1 MKAGAL
7 EDSRGY
13 KTRGFGIFD
22 FSREGGDFGKFSPIF
37 PLRGYYINPVNSEG
51 LKSRNF
57 YSAFDLLKTAIYRI
71 ANRKAIAESRKKRC
85 KAPVSILSR
94 GA

>member
-1 MKAGAL
+1 MNAGAL

-37 PLRGYYINPVNSEG
+37 PLRGYYINPVAL
-51 LKSRNF
+51 LKSPQVREQF
-57 YSAFDLLKTAIYRI
+57 
-71 ANRKAIAESRKKRC
+71 
-85 KAPVSILSR
+85 
-94 GA
+94 